1 MQTIIRARLLE
12 FLLVFATV
20 GARAGDDPPAQQ
32 GKVVVPP
39 HIKWG
44 YPAGG
49 QRGTS
54 VNVTICGSG
63 LSGATGI
70 RVTDKNITGSVAEV
84 EDKKVKFEDKTIVWN
99 LAKVVVNIAADAEP
113 GERDLRIITPVG
125 VSNRAR
131 FFVGQLPEVNEV
143 EPNDSPDQAQALP
156 SLPVVVNGQI
166 GALVDRGFYYTA
178 ADRDFYR
185 FSAKAGQTL
194 VFAVDARAIC
204 PYFGDAV
211 PGFLQAVLTLRDA
224 GGKELAYADG
234 FRHRQ
239 DTLLIYKV
247 PADGQYVLEVR
258 DALYRAREDFVYRLT
273 AGPVPYI
280 TDVFPLGG
288 QRGATVPV
296 ELHGV
301 NLPESTLKLSV
312 PQKGPPFVPLRV
324 SAAGV
329 GSNTIRFAAG
339 DCPEV
344 TEAEPND
351 SLDKAQRVTMPV
363 TINGRIDKPG
373 DCDCFVFAGAAK
385 QEVTLQVQARRL
397 DSPLDSVLTL
407 YKDGKQLSKNDDTDF
422 GDEGEPLVTH
432 HADSRITLILPAAG
446 DYVAKIGDARNKGG
460 PEYAYRL
467 SIAPRGQDYG
477 LRVLSGDNPPQ
488 VGPGQ
493 SVALNLLV
501 TREKYLGP
509 IRLALK
515 NMPEGFTM
523 QGDVNAWTPPY
534 PWVKEPGGD
543 PENVQVRITAPAN
556 APPGVLSPLIE
567 ATATID
573 GREVVHQAI
582 PVELVQQAFQNWRHR
597 VPLRDLPL
605 NIRPPDPYFELAVVQ
620 TGGQAINAPLNGKVG
635 LTIKAIHGKNGA
647 GPIALALDGEP
658 DGFGSPGGLI
668 EAGRNEG
675 TLTVQLENT
684 FKNGIQLKAGDG
696 LTAVVKG
703 TMEVRGERLVRLTEK
718 IALKAVPPASLAAPP
733 AEKKGPVSAPAP
745 SPAATSPAK

>member
-1 MQTIIRARLLE
+1 M
-12 FLLVFATV
+12 
-20 GARAGDDPPAQQ
+20 
-32 GKVVVPP
+32 PP
-39 HIKWG
+39 HINWV

-49 QRGTS
+49 QRGARVAIT
-54 VNVTICGSG
+54 VYGTG

-70 RVTDKNITGSVAEV
+70 RFTDKNISGAVMEIV
-84 EDKKVKFEDKTIVWN
+84 EKQFKVDDNTFVRDS
-99 LAKVVVNIAADAEP
+99 AKAVVNISPGAEL
-113 GERDLRIITPVG
+113 GEHDLRIITLAG
-125 VSNRAR
+125 VSNRAQ
-131 FFVGQLPEVNEV
+131 FFVGQLPEVHEA
-143 EPNDSPDQAQALP
+143 EPNDSLEQAQALP
-156 SLPVVVNGQI
+156 VLPVVVNGQI
-166 GALVDRGFYYTA
+166 GTA

-185 FSAKAGQTL
+185 FSAKAGRTL
-194 VFAVDARAIC
+194 VFAVDARAIL
-204 PYFGDAV
+204 PYIGDAV
-211 PGFLQAVLTLRDA
+211 PGYLKAVLTLRDA

-247 PADGQYVLEVR
+247 PEDGQYVLEVR
-258 DALYRAREDFVYRLT
+258 DALYRGRRDFVYRLT
-273 AGPVPYI
+273 AGALPYI

-288 QRGATVPV
+288 RRGATVPV

-301 NLPESTLKLSV
+301 NLPEPTLKVSV
-312 PQKGPPFVPLRV
+312 PEKGPPLLPLRV
-324 SAAGV
+324 TAAGV

-339 DCPEV
+339 DYPEV

-373 DCDCFVFAGAAK
+373 DCDWFVFAGAAK
-385 QEVTLQVQARRL
+385 QEVTLQVWARRL

-477 LRVLSGDNPPQ
+477 VRVLSGDNPPQ

-493 SVALNLLV
+493 SVASNLLV

-509 IRLALK
+509 IRFALK

-534 PWVKEPGGD
+534 AWVKEPGGD

-556 APPGVLSPLIE
+556 ATPGVLSPLIE

-605 NIRPPDPYFELAVVQ
+605 NIRPPDP
-620 TGGQAINAPLNGKVG
+620 
-635 LTIKAIHGKNGA
+635 
-647 GPIALALDGEP
+647 
-658 DGFGSPGGLI
+658 SSSW
-668 EAGRNEG
+668 R
-675 TLTVQLENT
+675 
-684 FKNGIQLKAGDG
+684 
-696 LTAVVKG
+696 
-703 TMEVRGERLVRLTEK
+703 
-718 IALKAVPPASLAAPP
+718 
-733 AEKKGPVSAPAP
+733 
-745 SPAATSPAK
+745 